1 MAAAFTG
8 RIVAHANGR
17 ILSCLYRGRGVCHC
31 TRFAPSGLGKG
42 WMDGSVQVFV
52 TAPEEVMQV
61 IKVGDQTRTVG
72 ATKMN
77 ERSSRSHSL
86 LMVAPTRIFMASWPA
101 DVPCR
106 GYL

>member
-1 MAAAFTG
+1 
-8 RIVAHANGR
+8 
-17 ILSCLYRGRGVCHC
+17 
-31 TRFAPSGLGKG
+31 
-42 WMDGSVQVFV
+42 MDGSVQVFV

-106 GYL
+106 GYLWSTITRCTPARSWRNRAGVGADIPAAEDGGRLDENSQDELG